1 MIPKI
6 QITDAGYIV
15 PTTQEI
21 NVGVWR
27 VLRDTFG
34 ENISQVQGTPQY
46 QLATSITAIIR
57 DIYDHDV
64 QLANQFDPRYAQG
77 IYQDAIGELY
87 FMQRKI
93 ATRSLCEVVFE
104 GLSGSP
110 IPAGFIVQDV
120 AGNQWET
127 TGAYN
132 IGANGTVKGTV
143 ICLTAGAIEANP
155 NSITII
161 PSALVGLDR
170 VYNEDSALPGYNEE
184 SRQDFE
190 MRRRESVAINAKM
203 TDDAVRGAV
212 LNVRD
217 VIDCYA
223 ISNPT
228 DTTVT
233 FGATNYPAIRNSIVV
248 SVVGGNDY
256 DVAKE
261 AFIKA
266 GTGCSWNGNTDVT
279 VIDDSYDGENKPEY
293 PIKILRPTLVDVYFR
308 VTLLD
313 LSKSTVQDQNAAK
326 QTIIN
331 GLRSGQHRARIGG
344 TLVPAVF
351 MCGMPSMGIIKIEVS
366 TDGSTWQDKIE
377 FGIDEFP
384 TADEFRITFVGV

>member
-15 PTTQEI
+15 PTTEEI

-87 FMQRKI
+87 FMRRKI

-132 IGANGTVKGTV
+132 IGTDGTVKGTV
-143 ICLTAGAIEANP
+143 ICLTAGAIEANA

-170 VYNEDSALPGYNEE
+170 VYNEDTALVGYNEE
-184 SRQDFE
+184 SRVDFE
-190 MRRRESVAINAKM
+190 VRRKESVSLNAKM
-203 TDDAVRGAV
+203 TDAAVRGAV

-228 DTTVT
+228 DDTVT
-233 FGATNYPAIRNSIVV
+233 FGVTDYPAIRNSIVV

-256 DVAKE
+256 EVAKE

-266 GTGCSWNGNTDVT
+266 GTGCAWNGNTDVT
-279 VIDDSYDGENKPEY
+279 VIDDEYDGENKPTY
-293 PIKILRPTLVDVYFR
+293 PIKILRPALVDIYFR
-308 VTLLD
+308 VTVLD
-313 LSKSTVQDQNAAK
+313 VAKTTLQDQQAVKN
-326 QTIIN
+326 TILN
-331 GLRSGQHRARIGG
+331 GLRSGNNRARIGG
-344 TLVPAVF
+344 TIIPAVF
-351 MCGMPSMGIIKIEVS
+351 MCGMPNIGIIKIEVS
-366 TDGSTWQDKIE
+366 TDGTTWNDKLS
-377 FGIDEFP
+377 FGVDQFP
-384 TADEFRITFVGV
+384 VADEFRIQFMGL